1 MQRHHVASGTYYLGK
16 SQAMFLNACLGTC
29 VGVVLFDKKA
39 GVGGLIH
46 LLLPE
51 PLTLESTFQPEK
63 YASNGLP
70 IFLNALYEA
79 GASKANLRGWIAG
92 GALVGPILQRDLDLD
107 IGGRTSEVARD
118 ILAAAGITVD
128 RVETGG
134 FFACTL
140 SLNMQTWDCS
150 IDPIG
155 GDRDTPAVEIVT
167 LAEEEI
173 TKAIARVQP
182 IPQVALKIL
191 RLMGGDDFDVTR
203 VTEEIRKDQ
212 VISALTLKMCN
223 SAIFARKRRIDSLD
237 HALVYLGRDLF
248 LRLVITA
255 TINDLFE
262 QSQAGYSLC
271 KGGLFHHAVGTATI
285 AEKIAALT
293 GLTEP
298 SLAYTGGL
306 LHDIGK
312 VVLDQHLATA
322 FPLFYRQTGDDGT
335 SFMATE
341 KEVFGVTHCETGSRL
356 AKKWS
361 FPDSLVAV
369 IRHHHYPEAETDYP
383 ELTHIVYF
391 ADLLMSRF
399 NAGLELERINT
410 GSLITRLETLNL
422 PPSRFQDIVD
432 LIPSNVFETADTPE
446 LTG

>member
-1 MQRHHVASGTYYLGK
+1 MQRHHVASGSYFLGK
-16 SQAMFLNACLGTC
+16 SQATLLNACLGTC
-29 VGVVLFDKKA
+29 VGVALFDKKA

-51 PLTLESTFQPEK
+51 PITLESTFQPEK

-79 GASKANLRGWIAG
+79 GASKEHLRAWIAG
-92 GALVGPILQRDLDLD
+92 GALIGPLLQRDLDLD
-107 IGGRTSEVARD
+107 IGGRTAEVARN
-118 ILAAAGITVD
+118 ILAAEGIPVD
-128 RVETGG
+128 HVETGG
-134 FFACTL
+134 FLACNL

-155 GDRDTPAVEIVT
+155 ADRATQAGKISSLT
-167 LAEEEI
+167 EEE
-173 TKAIARVQP
+173 TSKAIARVQP

-191 RLMGGDDFDVTR
+191 RLMGGNNFDVTR
-203 VTEEIRKDQ
+203 VAEEVKQDQ
-212 VISALTLKMCN
+212 IISALTLKMCN

-248 LRLVITA
+248 LKLVITA
-255 TINDLFE
+255 TIDGLFE
-262 QSQAGYSLC
+262 HSQAGYSLC

-285 AEKIAALT
+285 AEKLAAVT

-322 FPLFYRQTGDDGT
+322 FPLFYRQTRDPGT
-335 SFMATE
+335 SFMAAE
-341 KEVFGVTHCETGSRL
+341 KEIFGVTHCEAGSRL
-356 AKKWS
+356 GQNWS

-369 IRHHHYPEAETDYP
+369 IRHHHYPEAETDYS
-383 ELTHIVYF
+383 ELTHIVYL

-399 NAGLELERINT
+399 HTGLELERINT
-410 GSLITRLETLNL
+410 GALITRLEKLNL

-432 LIPSNVFETADTPE
+432 LIPSNVFETA
-446 LTG
+446 